1 MEYMSLKEILLDTL
15 NLLCLIK
22 RIELIFRMQQILLRE
37 EIETL
42 RSEID
47 HQERTMTSEQVLLN
61 TVAVIF
67 LPEIRGYTENREK

>member
-1 MEYMSLKEILLDTL
+1 
-15 NLLCLIK
+15 
-22 RIELIFRMQQILLRE
+22 MQQILLRE

-67 LPEIRGYTENREK
+67 LPEIRDIRKIEKNKNQYNPERAIKDE

>member
-1 MEYMSLKEILLDTL
+1 
-15 NLLCLIK
+15 
-22 RIELIFRMQQILLRE
+22 MQQILLRE
-37 EIETL
+37 EIEML

>member
-1 MEYMSLKEILLDTL
+1 
-15 NLLCLIK
+15 
-22 RIELIFRMQQILLRE
+22 MQQILLRE

-67 LPEIRGYTENREK
+67 YPKSGDIRKIEKNKNQYNPERAIKDE

>member
-1 MEYMSLKEILLDTL
+1 
-15 NLLCLIK
+15 
-22 RIELIFRMQQILLRE
+22 MQQILLRE

-47 HQERTMTSEQVLLN
+47 HQERTMTSEQMLLN

-67 LPEIRGYTENREK
+67 LPEIRDIRKIEKNKNQYNPERAIKDE